1 MPGLPWARTG
11 LAVSGKRGRLVP
23 IMKPRMSQLTDPARR
38 GLLRRFALG
47 LSLAPLA
54 AATPGHSAEPSAL
67 SESDP
72 SAKAL
77 GYVEDASRSKEA
89 APGSTCSNCSVFSG
103 QSGAAE
109 GACSIFQGKLV
120 KAAGWC
126 RGWSGL

>member
-1 MPGLPWARTG
+1 
-11 LAVSGKRGRLVP
+11 
-23 IMKPRMSQLTDPARR
+23 MKPRTSQLTDPARR

-54 AATPGHSAEPSAL
+54 AVTPGHSAEPVVL

-72 SAKAL
+72 SAKKL

-89 APGSTCSNCSVFSG
+89 DPGSTCANCSVFSG
-103 QSGAAE
+103 QSADGQ
-109 GACSIFQGKLV
+109 GACSLFQGKLV

>member
-1 MPGLPWARTG
+1 M
-11 LAVSGKRGRLVP
+11 KR
-23 IMKPRMSQLTDPARR
+23 RMSQLTDPARR

-54 AATPGHSAEPSAL
+54 ATTPGVSAEAAVL

-77 GYVEDASRSKEA
+77 GYVEDESRSKEA
-89 APGSTCSNCSVFSG
+89 QPGSTCANCSVFSG
-103 QSGAAE
+103 QSADGQ